1 MAMGKL
7 NYTEAFKRYSAVLD
21 NPNWAV
27 SAISSDGALV
37 ISCWEQYFKPSQPG
51 VLIYGNS
58 LSRWKG
64 HNKPG
69 LNLLRKH
76 LERTDSEDLA
86 VRLVMA
92 KTSDPGAVDRGGDAS
107 KLKNT
112 FSVRE
117 DLIGKLTSFD
127 GDNYRIEFRKACR
140 RGATRSKDSL
150 EGDEM
155 ARDEDLHVRET
166 ARRKALWALAGLTPG
181 DARADAI
188 LNTLDELER
197 QELTYPA
204 ALHALTTEE
213 VIKLVPIQA
222 HPIGMNIVRDED
234 IPQPWRDRFLC
245 ASQGSTRLQDGA
257 YFRDWERFL
266 TLWQEEMAHLKQH
279 RSARQHE

>member
-1 MAMGKL
+1 MAMAKL

-37 ISCWEQYFKPSQPG
+37 ISCWEQYFKPPQPD
-51 VLIYGNS
+51 VLIYDDS

-76 LERTDSEDLA
+76 LERTASEDLA

-127 GDNYRIEFRKACR
+127 GDNYTIEFRKA
-140 RGATRSKDSL
+140 
-150 EGDEM
+150 
-155 ARDEDLHVRET
+155 
-166 ARRKALWALAGLTPG
+166 
-181 DARADAI
+181 
-188 LNTLDELER
+188 
-197 QELTYPA
+197 
-204 ALHALTTEE
+204 
-213 VIKLVPIQA
+213 
-222 HPIGMNIVRDED
+222 
-234 IPQPWRDRFLC
+234 
-245 ASQGSTRLQDGA
+245 
-257 YFRDWERFL
+257 
-266 TLWQEEMAHLKQH
+266 
-279 RSARQHE
+279 